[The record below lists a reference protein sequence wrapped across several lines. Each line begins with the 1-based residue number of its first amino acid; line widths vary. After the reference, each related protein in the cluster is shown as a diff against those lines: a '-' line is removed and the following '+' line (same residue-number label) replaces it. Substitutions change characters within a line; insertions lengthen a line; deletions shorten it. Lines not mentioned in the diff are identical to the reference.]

1 MGQPAVKALPV
12 KKVHSVDSE
21 HPVINNKESTNIK
34 LQSIGVEPSPPPKV
48 SLMDGVKYNNPPNN
62 DTRRCAMTN
71 SVDDFSPFQP
81 IDRRPNSK
89 KRKYA

>member
-1 MGQPAVKALPV
+1 MGQPVAKALPV
-12 KKVHSVDSE
+12 KKVHSLDSE

-34 LQSIGVEPSPPPKV
+34 LQSIGVEPSPSPKV
-48 SLMDGVKYNNPPNN
+48 SLIEKKYNPGIMTPAA
-62 DTRRCAMTN
+62 AMTN

-81 IDRRPNSK
+81 TLNRLTNSR